1 MRKSTNR
8 RSEEGFMS
16 SVGQPGGNPRV
27 TPTDHQR
34 EKSPQ
39 WLQVAGCM
47 LITVG
52 ESKNQIKAK
61 GSVFTSRTELTWFFK
76 HLLPAEPQTH
86 TGFHLRAL

>member
-34 EKSPQ
+34 EKSLQ

-52 ESKNQIKAK
+52 ESKIK
-61 GSVFTSRTELTWFFK
+61 
-76 HLLPAEPQTH
+76 
-86 TGFHLRAL
+86 